1 MPSSNGVYSLPPG
14 YLAQT
19 GTTIQVSQHN
29 PIFEDVAAALT
40 ARLSRDGTAP
50 MTGPIN
56 LAAGS
61 VTSSS
66 LIFQGN
72 VGNGLYPTMNGIGV
86 GIGGAQVAEF
96 VAGGI
101 NGAFLPGMMITWTGS
116 TAPSALWVLPHG
128 QTLSRL
134 GQPQLWIFAQGEI
147 AAGNLL
153 YNNGDGSTTFG
164 IPDMRGR
171 VPAGWDK
178 MGGVAAGRL
187 TSQVAGSTLG
197 SVGGVEVVALTAAQ
211 IPTIVSLNNA
221 SPSYNL
227 SSGST
232 SGGITDIGVTGTT
245 TGGGGF
251 GFNAV
256 SSEGN
261 VGVTGFTT
269 ITANSLSTVSSNTGG
284 GAHSNV
290 QPTLV
295 CNYIL
300 FVGD

>member
-14 YLAQT
+14 FLAQT

-40 ARLSRDGTAP
+40 GRLSRDGTAP

-61 VTSSS
+61 VTAPGAVFAADPTSG
-66 LIFQGN
+66 FFK
-72 VGNGLYPTMNGIGV
+72 TMNGIGV
-86 GIGGAQVAEF
+86 GIAGTQVAEF
-96 VAGGI
+96 LAGGI
-101 NGAFLPGMMITWTGS
+101 SGAFLPGMMISWTGS

-128 QTLSRL
+128 QTLSRITFAA
-134 GQPQLWIFAQGEI
+134 LWIFAQGEI

-197 SVGGVEVVALTAAQ
+197 SVGGVEVVSLTAAQ
-211 IPTIVSLNNA
+211 IPQIVALNNA
-221 SPSYNL
+221 SPSYNF
-227 SSGST
+227 SNGT
-232 SGGITDIGVTGTT
+232 TVGGVTDIGVTGTT

-269 ITANSLSTVSSNTGG
+269 ITANTLSTVSSNTGG

>member
-1 MPSSNGVYSLPPG
+1 M
-14 YLAQT
+14 
-19 GTTIQVSQHN
+19 
-29 PIFEDVAAALT
+29 T

-187 TSQVAGSTLG
+187 TSQVAGSTWG
-197 SVGGVEVVALTAAQ
+197 AAGGVQESPYRRLRFATHRLSCLT
-211 IPTIVSLNNA
+211 NA

-227 SSGST
+227 SSGCT

-269 ITANSLSTVSSNTGG
+269 ITANSLSTVSTNTGG
-284 GAHSNV
+284 AAHPNV
-290 QPTLV
+290 QPTFI

-300 FVGD
+300 FAGT